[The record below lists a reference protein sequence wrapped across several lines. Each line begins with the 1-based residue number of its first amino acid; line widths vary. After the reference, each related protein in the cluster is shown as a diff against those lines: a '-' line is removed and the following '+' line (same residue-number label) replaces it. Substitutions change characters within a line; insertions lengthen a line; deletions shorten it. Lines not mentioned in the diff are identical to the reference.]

1 MDGRIK
7 RVHISR
13 AQFARPHGA
22 GHPTILSV
30 FVPARLTKDGIR
42 GGRCTRHARSGR
54 PMGSRIVDGLGC
66 RLWTPIS
73 RETWTAK
80 GAADIGR
87 PPNRAWK
94 RDVADHRA
102 LIGRPTWTGVVA
114 RHGRGWAAVVGL
126 SGRPHWTSVA
136 VRSGR
141 RWTLIGRPSWTGVG
155 CRSGLIWPSTLDE
168 RGRPYWTGL
177 AAHVGRVWAT
187 DMGQLWAATYT
198 RIGHPRKALCGRPP
212 MRDLD
217 GHLEWRWAQMDA
229 RKIGRP
235 HTHND
240 TRPRTRSLTNF
251 NLLRS

>member
-1 MDGRIK
+1 M

-13 AQFARPHGA
+13 AQIARPHGA
-22 GHPTILSV
+22 GRPPILSV
-30 FVPARLTKDGIR
+30 FVPARITKDGIVAMSL
-42 GGRCTRHARSGR
+42 GCGMSGR

-66 RLWTPIS
+66 ILWPPIS

-80 GAADIGR
+80 GTADVGR

-94 RDVADHRA
+94 RDVADHWA

-114 RHGRGWAAVVGL
+114 RHGRGWASNMAL

-198 RIGHPRKALCGRPP
+198 RIGHPRKALCGRPRKGIGRP
-212 MRDLD
+212 PIRDLD

-229 RKIGRP
+229 R
-235 HTHND
+235 
-240 TRPRTRSLTNF
+240 
-251 NLLRS
+251 